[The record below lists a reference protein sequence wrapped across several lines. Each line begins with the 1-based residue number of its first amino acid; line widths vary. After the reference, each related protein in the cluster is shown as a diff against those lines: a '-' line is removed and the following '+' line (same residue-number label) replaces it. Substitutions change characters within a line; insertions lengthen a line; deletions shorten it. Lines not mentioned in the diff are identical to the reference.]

1 MRSKLHLIVAVT
13 IVTAFIL
20 GACAAPTPPPAQI
33 VKETVVVEKQ
43 VEKIVEKPVE
53 KIVEK
58 PVEKIVE
65 KKVEVVVTAAPA
77 PTAAPKKGGTL
88 IAARAADAKGLDPHK
103 QTAFSSFRLLELIY
117 EPLLALDKDLKVV
130 PLLA

>member
-1 MRSKLHLIVAVT
+1 MRAKLYLIVAVT
-13 IVTAFIL
+13 IVAAFAL

-33 VKETVVVEKQ
+33 VKETVVVEKV
-43 VEKIVEKPVE
+43 VEKAVE

-77 PTAAPKKGGTL
+77 PTAPPRR
-88 IAARAADAKGLDPHK
+88 AAR
-103 QTAFSSFRLLELIY
+103 
-117 EPLLALDKDLKVV
+117 
-130 PLLA
+130 